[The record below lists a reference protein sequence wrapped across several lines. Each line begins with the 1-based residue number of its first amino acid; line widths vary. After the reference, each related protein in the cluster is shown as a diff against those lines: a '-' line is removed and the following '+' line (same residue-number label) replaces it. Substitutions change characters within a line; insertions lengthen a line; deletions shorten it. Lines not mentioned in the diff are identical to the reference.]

1 MTIAEKE
8 ALLKILGMDTTP
20 APVPTPAPAPTQTQ
34 TPVQDSGN
42 NKLVELML
50 QYLLQQQTQTPA
62 SALTSTPAPA
72 PTSAQQTI
80 DTNALVQAL
89 ILKNIATSNNAEPE
103 TTDQIIAKIIAPPI
117 PPFGQETNGV
127 TKK

>member
-20 APVPTPAPAPTQTQ
+20 APAPAPAPTQ

-50 QYLLQQQTQTPA
+50 QYLLQQQTQAQAPA
-62 SALTSTPAPA
+62 PTSTPAPA
-72 PTSAQQTI
+72 PAPTQQTI

-103 TTDQIIAKIIAPPI
+103 TTDQIIANIISPPI

-127 TKK
+127 TK

>member
-20 APVPTPAPAPTQTQ
+20 APVPTPAPAPTQT
-34 TPVQDSGN
+34 PVQDSGNN

-50 QYLLQQQTQTPA
+50 QYLLQQQTQAQVPA
-62 SALTSTPAPA
+62 PASTPAPA
-72 PTSAQQTI
+72 QAPTQQTI

-103 TTDQIIAKIIAPPI
+103 TTEQIIAKIIAPPI

-127 TKK
+127 TKQ

>member
-20 APVPTPAPAPTQTQ
+20 APAPVPAPTQ

-50 QYLLQQQTQTPA
+50 QYLLQQQTQAQAPA
-62 SALTSTPAPA
+62 PTSTPAPA
-72 PTSAQQTI
+72 PAPAPTQQTI

-103 TTDQIIAKIIAPPI
+103 TTDQIIANIISPPI

-127 TKK
+127 TK

>member
-20 APVPTPAPAPTQTQ
+20 APVQTPAPEPTPAQ
-34 TPVQDSGN
+34 VQDSGN

-50 QYLLQQQTQTPA
+50 QYLLQQTQGQVQAP
-62 SALTSTPAPA
+62 TPAPTPA
-72 PTSAQQTI
+72 PVQAPAQQPI

-127 TKK
+127 TK